1 MRDQLTQ
8 SDIDKMQQEIEYRK
22 LVKRPELLEAV
33 KETRAHG
40 DLSENFEYHAAKK
53 EKNKNE
59 SRIRYLER
67 MIKTAQVISDD
78 SKTDEGGMNNT
89 GTVYVE
95 EDDCEETYRIVT
107 TVRSN
112 SLENLISIESPM
124 GKALMRHKVG
134 DRVEIRVSDNYSYFV
149 VIRKIDKT
157 NDDSEDK
164 IRSY

>member
-1 MRDQLTQ
+1 MYNQLTEK
-8 SDIDKMQQEIEYRK
+8 DIQAMEAEIEDRK
-22 LVKRPELLEAV
+22 LNVRPKLLEAV
-33 KETRAHG
+33 KEARAQG
-40 DLSENFEYHAAKK
+40 DLSENFEYYAAKK

-78 SKTDEGGMNNT
+78 SKADEVGMNNT
-89 GTVYVE
+89 VTVYVE

>member
-1 MRDQLTQ
+1 MKEKLTPK
-8 SDIDKMQQEIEYRK
+8 DIEKIQAEIDHRK
-22 LVKRPELLEAV
+22 LVLRPQILDAVREA
-33 KETRAHG
+33 RAQG

-78 SKTDEGGMNNT
+78 SKADEVGMNNT
-89 GTVYVE
+89 VTVYVE

-134 DRVEIRVSDNYSYFV
+134 DRIEIRVSDNYSYFV

>member
-78 SKTDEGGMNNT
+78 SKADEVGMNNMV
-89 GTVYVE
+89 TVYVE

>member
-1 MRDQLTQ
+1 MYDRLTKK
-8 SDIDKMQQEIEYRK
+8 DIEKMEKEIEHRK
-22 LVKRPELLEAV
+22 LVVRKEALEDV
-33 KETRAHG
+33 KEARAHG
-40 DLSENFEYHAAKK
+40 DLSENFEYKAAKK
-53 EKNKNE
+53 FKNENE

-78 SKTDEGGMNNT
+78 SKTDEVGMNNT
-89 GTVYVE
+89 VTVYVE

-134 DRVEIRVSDNYSYFV
+134 DRIEIRVSDNYSYFV

>member
-1 MRDQLTQ
+1 MGERLTKRD
-8 SDIDKMQQEIEYRK
+8 IEKIEEEIEHRK
-22 LVKRPELLEAV
+22 LVIRKEAIEAV
-33 KETRAHG
+33 KEARAQG

-78 SKTDEGGMNNT
+78 SKADEVGMNNT
-89 GTVYVE
+89 VTVYVE

-157 NDDSEDK
+157 ESEADDK
-164 IRSY
+164 IRSF

>member
-1 MRDQLTQ
+1 
-8 SDIDKMQQEIEYRK
+8 
-22 LVKRPELLEAV
+22 
-33 KETRAHG
+33 
-40 DLSENFEYHAAKK
+40 
-53 EKNKNE
+53 
-59 SRIRYLER
+59 

-78 SKTDEGGMNNT
+78 SKADEVGMNNT
-89 GTVYVE
+89 VTVYVE

-157 NDDSEDK
+157 ESEADDK
-164 IRSY
+164 IRSF

>member
-1 MRDQLTQ
+1 
-8 SDIDKMQQEIEYRK
+8 
-22 LVKRPELLEAV
+22 
-33 KETRAHG
+33 
-40 DLSENFEYHAAKK
+40 
-53 EKNKNE
+53 
-59 SRIRYLER
+59 

-78 SKTDEGGMNNT
+78 SKADEVGMNNT
-89 GTVYVE
+89 VTVYVE
-95 EDDCEETYRIVT
+95 EDDCEEIYRIVT

>member
-1 MRDQLTQ
+1 MEAQAHIRK
-8 SDIDKMQQEIEYRK
+8 SDKYQHIRQRENAQNRQQNRK
-22 LVKRPELLEAV
+22 ELHHA
-33 KETRAHG
+33 KPP
-40 DLSENFEYHAAKK
+40 SEV
-53 EKNKNE
+53 
-59 SRIRYLER
+59 SRS
-67 MIKTAQVISDD
+67 SDD
-78 SKTDEGGMNNT
+78 SKADEVGMNNT
-89 GTVYVE
+89 VTVYVE